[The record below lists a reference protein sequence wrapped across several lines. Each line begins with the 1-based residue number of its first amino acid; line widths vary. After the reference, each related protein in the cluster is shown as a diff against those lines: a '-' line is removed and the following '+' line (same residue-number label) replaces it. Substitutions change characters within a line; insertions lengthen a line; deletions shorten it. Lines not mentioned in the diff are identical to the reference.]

1 MRVVNCDQVAW
12 AINALERL
20 TETHRN
26 VASYPSCSHMRQAA
40 ITACMFELIEAL
52 DLVFEDDS
60 ARKNAIVIRGHKT
73 AEEINET
80 QNKVRG

>member
-1 MRVVNCDQVAW
+1 
-12 AINALERL
+12 
-20 TETHRN
+20 
-26 VASYPSCSHMRQAA
+26 MRQAA

-60 ARKNAIVIRGHKT
+60 ARKNAMVIRGHKT